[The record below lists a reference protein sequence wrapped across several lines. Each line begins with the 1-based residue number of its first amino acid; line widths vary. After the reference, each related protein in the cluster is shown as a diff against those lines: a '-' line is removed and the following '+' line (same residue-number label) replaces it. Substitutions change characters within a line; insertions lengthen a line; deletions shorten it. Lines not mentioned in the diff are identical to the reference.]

1 MDFLLNVG
9 IDVSTSTAQFRAD
22 LETIVS
28 ELAKT
33 PPKIKVALAAD
44 QKSIENLRAQIASII
59 NQLTGTGISTGT
71 VNTSNITSAANEARN
86 SAAAHNADTTAKK
99 ASAAASKEVTNAAN
113 AEAQA
118 AKKVADAE
126 KQVSSAATSNGALLN
141 RYATQIK
148 KAEQGLQKWTRAEK
162 SRHQSSRDAYA
173 SLNSIT
179 AATKMYYEQ
188 FRGGKISS
196 DEFNAKLQE
205 LNDTYNR
212 SESVIRNNGD
222 ATKTWGERL
231 GGLAKKFT
239 QWFGVSQIIMQ
250 AYRTIKKMISISVEL
265 ESAFAQLKIV
275 TGATDAEMKRFKE
288 TAIDLAK
295 SVGQSVTDVTK
306 SIETFSRLGYNLQDS
321 ATLAKYASILSN
333 TAAVSTEEATTG
345 LTSII
350 KGFGMDV
357 ENSEH
362 VADVLIE
369 VGQKYAVS
377 AGEMMV
383 AYEKSGAALNA
394 TNTSFE
400 KSAGLIAAANAAVQD
415 SSVVG
420 RSCPVSQ

>member
-383 AYEKSGAALNA
+383 AYEKSGAALSA